1 MDDFILNLDNPYEFI
16 GLAHYNSINSALI
29 SKYKNYTIF
38 DDSLKNNHY
47 LDLDAFIDSSDVNYK
62 SIDKSTYSKTNY
74 LDDFNDF
81 EIFYNYDEKNK
92 EAWLSNIVSAE
103 GMNIY
108 KMYYTT
114 FYNKTNVLEFVNE
127 SILIE
132 ETVINNN
139 KLSDNDKKLLFGI
152 MSTAR
157 IGAQYWGRSLN
168 NI

>member
-1 MDDFILNLDNPYEFI
+1 
-16 GLAHYNSINSALI
+16 
-29 SKYKNYTIF
+29 
-38 DDSLKNNHY
+38 
-47 LDLDAFIDSSDVNYK
+47 
-62 SIDKSTYSKTNY
+62 
-74 LDDFNDF
+74 
-81 EIFYNYDEKNK
+81 
-92 EAWLSNIVSAE
+92 
-103 GMNIY
+103 MNIY

-139 KLSDNDKKLLFGI
+139 NLSDNDKKLLFGI